1 MKIVNIEKVGR
12 LPVYDISVDK
22 VEHYILE
29 NGVASHNTGQTY
41 SADNIWII
49 GRQQDKNEKTKTIE
63 GYHFIINIEKSR
75 YVIEK
80 SKIPISVTF
89 DSGINKWSGLLD
101 IALEANLIGS
111 SGKGKYQ
118 RVDANGE
125 FFGSEYKEADIIAND
140 DVWEDIMDETNLK
153 QILIDKYK
161 LSGNPLLQ
169 ENEEEE
175 NAD

>member
-1 MKIVNIEKVGR
+1 MQIKAIEKVGK
-12 LPVYDISVDK
+12 LPVYDLSVDTAQ
-22 VEHYILE
+22 HYLLE
-29 NGVASHNTGQTY
+29 NGVVSHNTGQTY
-41 SADNIWII
+41 SASNIWII
-49 GRQQDKNEKTKTIE
+49 GRQQDKNEKTKTVE

-101 IALEANLIGS
+101 VAIEANLVGS

-125 FFGSEYKEADIIAND
+125 FFGPEYKEADIIANS
-140 DVWEDIMDETNLK
+140 DVWEDIMDETSLK

-169 ENEEEE
+169 PE
-175 NAD
+175 DIKDGM